1 MWVLFSF
8 FSSLFIIHRSQLAIS
23 GLWPLNPVLPINFS
37 FVSGSRYKFSE
48 SQFFFLSNH
57 AAILA
62 WIKKLTEKLV
72 ISGKHSKMLFFFY
85 IDWFHSLYRAP
96 VLRILFSLCC
106 PPFIS
111 TQNTHTHT
119 HTHTHT
125 YPFSMLQSCHT
136 SPRPSFLGSLPVE
149 HSSKSMLLTWDP

>member
-1 MWVLFSF
+1 M
-8 FSSLFIIHRSQLAIS
+8 
-23 GLWPLNPVLPINFS
+23 
-37 FVSGSRYKFSE
+37 
-48 SQFFFLSNH
+48 
-57 AAILA
+57 
-62 WIKKLTEKLV
+62 

-119 HTHTHT
+119 HTHTHI
-125 YPFSMLQSCHT
+125 
-136 SPRPSFLGSLPVE
+136 SFLHATVMSHITKAKLPWFSPCRTFIKIHASHLRPLE
-149 HSSKSMLLTWDP
+149 SFSSKTAALVCRMPITSFYMRDIPVRAGIPRAYFPALEVTWPWYVCTGD